1 MTNAALCDFLNDFL
15 LDSFPPMPLILKNI
29 LKHGQQELLW
39 GLCALVA
46 TGIGWLLVRKGAVPN
61 GRAAVEQALRRATPA
76 DVESIAVYPLL
87 PGRSRPF
94 EVRGPAALRAVL
106 PTLRPLRAVAIGPG
120 FEPLLEAT
128 LVVRLRPAL
137 AEAAHLR
144 SRAITFRLASSG
156 QGEVVQLAQTN
167 YFYHAAALGPRL
179 WQLGDSL
186 AARR

>member
-1 MTNAALCDFLNDFL
+1 MAADDRSVLARY
-15 LDSFPPMPLILKNI
+15 
-29 LKHGQQELLW
+29 QQELLW
-39 GLCALVA
+39 VLCTLVA
-46 TGIGWLLVRKGAVPN
+46 TGIGWLLVAKGAVPN
-61 GRAAVEQALRRATPA
+61 GRAEVEQALRRATPA

-87 PGRSRPF
+87 PGHSRPF
-94 EVRGPAALRAVL
+94 EVRAPAALRSVL
-106 PTLRPLRAVAIGPG
+106 PSLQPLRAVAVGPG

-137 AEAAHLR
+137 AEAQHLR
-144 SRAITFRLASSG
+144 SRTITFRLASSG

-167 YFYHAAALGPRL
+167 YFYHAAALGRRL

>member
-1 MTNAALCDFLNDFL
+1 MSAD
-15 LDSFPPMPLILKNI
+15 LKKT
-29 LKHGQQELLW
+29 LARYQQDLLW
-39 GLCALVA
+39 VLCALVA
-46 TGIGWLLVRKGAVPN
+46 TGIGWLLVHKGAMPN
-61 GRAAVEQALRRATPA
+61 GRAAVEQALRHATPA

-87 PGRSRPF
+87 PGQSRPF
-94 EVRGPAALRAVL
+94 EVRAPAALRSVL
-106 PTLRPLRAVAIGPG
+106 PALRQLRAVAVTPG

-137 AEAAHLR
+137 AEAQHLR

-167 YFYHAAALGPRL
+167 YFYHAAALGQRI

-186 AARR
+186 TARR